1 MKAKI
6 DKDEFF
12 SKAFGCKYDH
22 DSLKVITKD
31 DHPTEF
37 GIFSGFAS
45 IYGNVDFAGDIV
57 QKGAFKRSLNN
68 SEGRTVIKHM
78 HSQNDILGVG
88 GLEDQSKGLHMHGE
102 LNLDVARAKEDM
114 SLLRQKA
121 ITSLSIGYNI
131 IDAEYDEKG
140 FLLLKE
146 LRLREVS
153 LVDLPCNDLCDIT
166 SVKKFALNPDSFI
179 EGRVLELYRGLIR
192 AKDSG
197 VKLSISDTLLSN
209 LTGELKSLCQ
219 DCDHVIEP
227 DSVIHSNEEK
237 IKEGES
243 DRLILGIDNL
253 IKSIS
258 LMKGEK

>member
-6 DKDEFF
+6 NNEEFF
-12 SKAFGCKYDH
+12 SKAFGCKYNH
-22 DSLKVITKD
+22 ESLQVITKD
-31 DHPTEF
+31 DHPCTEF
-37 GIFSGFAS
+37 GKFKGFAS
-45 IYGNVDFAGDIV
+45 TYGNVDHAGDIV
-57 QKGAFKRSLNN
+57 VKGAFKRSLDH
-68 SEGRTVIKHM
+68 SEGTTVIKHM
-78 HSQNDILGVG
+78 HSQNDILGLG
-88 GLEDQSKGLHMHGE
+88 GLTDQAKGLEMDGE

-121 ITSLSIGYNI
+121 IRSLSIGYNI

-227 DSVIHSNEEK
+227 DTVIHSNEEK

-253 IKSIS
+253 VKSIS
-258 LMKGEK
+258 QMKGQ

>member
-1 MKAKI
+1 
-6 DKDEFF
+6 
-12 SKAFGCKYDH
+12 
-22 DSLKVITKD
+22 
-31 DHPTEF
+31 
-37 GIFSGFAS
+37 
-45 IYGNVDFAGDIV
+45 
-57 QKGAFKRSLNN
+57 
-68 SEGRTVIKHM
+68 
-78 HSQNDILGVG
+78 
-88 GLEDQSKGLHMHGE
+88 MHGE

-140 FLLLKE
+140 FLILKE

-197 VKLSISDTLLSN
+197 VNLSISETLLSN
-209 LTGELKSLCQ
+209 LTDELKSLCQ

-253 IKSIS
+253 LKSIS
-258 LMKGEK
+258 QMKGQK